1 MDKKLAWG
9 IASVATMLLFLPIGL
24 IVFFGGLVYFLTS
37 KKRDQ
42 KQQYMD
48 DVHTIAE
55 KMRKEERE

>member
-9 IASVATMLLFLPIGL
+9 IASVATMFLFLPIGL